1 MGDFNID
8 LLKFQTHGK
17 TNDLIES
24 MISKGYLPLIT
35 KPTRVTTYS
44 ATLIDHFY
52 SNATSPNYD
61 SVIIISDV
69 ADHFGT
75 FYASR
80 KYSSKNLPTYTQM
93 KQVTISNF
101 KQLLSSTD
109 FNSVL
114 SDECPNS
121 AYNTFLHIY
130 KHAYNKAFPLKKCQ
144 NITQIY
150 QAPTLDYTRN
160 T

>member
-1 MGDFNID
+1 
-8 LLKFQTHGK
+8 
-17 TNDLIES
+17 
-24 MISKGYLPLIT
+24 
-35 KPTRVTTYS
+35 
-44 ATLIDHFY
+44 
-52 SNATSPNYD
+52 
-61 SVIIISDV
+61 
-69 ADHFGT
+69 
-75 FYASR
+75 
-80 KYSSKNLPTYTQM
+80 M
-93 KQVTISNF
+93 KQVNISNF

-121 AYNTFLHIY
+121 AYNTFLNIY
-130 KHAYNKAFPLKKCQ
+130 QHAYNKAFPLKKIQ